1 MGMAIH
7 TGPNRLHIIRP
18 HHQRTILHGCRPKNH
33 DNDLLG
39 HNHNFDGGS
48 KVKSEKVAQQQQVHI
63 KCNNF
68 RGFNACEPQKIALP
82 RNFAKFITIDL
93 RRNFVDSILRATKTV
108 TKKFRNIHHNAP
120 KEERQLQQ
128 LRGFRP
134 ASYNNALPRN
144 FAKFITIDLRR
155 NFVDSILRAT
165 KTVTKK
171 FRNIHHNAPKE
182 ERQLQ
187 QLRGF
192 RPASFNNVSRSI
204 LFFLRE
210 IKTSSYMIRGIT
222 KKFAKFITIDLR
234 RNLADSILRITKTV
248 TKKFRNIH
256 HNAPKEERQL
266 QQLRGF
272 RPASFNNVTTHL
284 RRNVSYNNFVDFVL
298 QASTILRFFDLK
310 KLSYFFFVG
319 VAFTNCD
326 WPEDFPASIH
336 EKCPLHRENHPV
348 QTNTLATPTP

>member
-134 ASYNNALPRN
+134 ASYNNALRRN
-144 FAKFITIDLRR
+144 FAKFITTGLKRCI
-155 NFVDSILRAT
+155 IL
-165 KTVTKK
+165 
-171 FRNIHHNAPKE
+171 
-182 ERQLQ
+182 
-187 QLRGF
+187 
-192 RPASFNNVSRSI
+192 
-204 LFFLRE
+204 E
-210 IKTSSYMIRGIT
+210 I
-222 KKFAKFITIDLR
+222 
-234 RNLADSILRITKTV
+234 
-248 TKKFRNIH
+248 
-256 HNAPKEERQL
+256 E
-266 QQLRGF
+266 
-272 RPASFNNVTTHL
+272 
-284 RRNVSYNNFVDFVL
+284 
-298 QASTILRFFDLK
+298 
-310 KLSYFFFVG
+310 
-319 VAFTNCD
+319 
-326 WPEDFPASIH
+326 
-336 EKCPLHRENHPV
+336 
-348 QTNTLATPTP
+348 